1 MSNYQLSA
9 PQKIVLG
16 FSILVFILAASTI
29 VLLTFSN
36 WQSSRPLPITIT
48 PNSAYPVDEN
58 GTPLS
63 KGAAFGVQI
72 TQGNEGYS
80 VLSWGNNKMVL
91 FAGARTRV
99 SQTSVELLSGRAYL
113 QLQNPNAVSLQGGI
127 VHISNGTITIDQNRN
142 QIVVHNG
149 IATSADG
156 RTADTNKQI
165 NYAGTVSIT
174 NFDRGNLRNNADWQY
189 LISIVQL
196 LDLAPLSLQD
206 ITPPLISNISPAN
219 NSIVTSPELIIS
231 GEINDANATLFIN
244 NIPTSLTNSK
254 FIFSTLLTTGENRIY
269 LVVSDQQNNQHTE
282 ELIYRYEPP
291 AEPDSSSRDSSSP
304 TN

>member
-9 PQKIVLG
+9 PQKIALG
-16 FSILVFILAASTI
+16 FSIFVFILAAATI

-48 PNSAYPVDEN
+48 PNNAYPVDEN

-63 KGAAFGVQI
+63 KGAGFATQI
-72 TQGNEGYS
+72 SQGNDGYS

-99 SQTSVELLSGRAYL
+99 TQTGVELLSGRAYL
-113 QLQNPNAVSLQGGI
+113 QLQNNAALSLQGG
-127 VHISNGTITIDQNRN
+127 VVSMSNGSITLDQNRN

-149 IATSADG
+149 IVSSSDG

-165 NYAGTVSIT
+165 NYAGMVNIT
-174 NFDRGNLRNNADWQY
+174 NFDRNNLRNNADWQY
-189 LISIVQL
+189 LISTVQL

-206 ITPPLISNISPAN
+206 ITPPVISNIAPAN
-219 NSIVTSPELIIS
+219 NSVTTSAELVIS
-231 GEINDANATLFIN
+231 GEVNDQNATLFIN
-244 NIPTSLTNSK
+244 NIPTSLTNGK
-254 FIFSTLLTTGENRIY
+254 FIFSTILNQGENRIY
-269 LVVSDQQNNQHTE
+269 LIVSDQQSNQHTE
-282 ELIYRYEPP
+282 ELIYRYLPE
-291 AEPDSSSRDSSSP
+291 AGVENLDSTP
-304 TN
+304 N